1 VKSWKKEYF
10 SVTYDKE
17 PQMRSL
23 LVRRLIPVALPVVL
37 ILALFAISQ
46 GNTLAAGA
54 TPALAKQVV
63 SLKDK
68 GQSPDPFSY
77 QVLVVLVSYNNDR
90 ATLEALTEDYD
101 VWEVDRDHYY
111 VTLQVSHEEYMAL
124 EAMGYRIEVDHV
136 LSRKYSDAAMGVP
149 DVGGGIPGYACYRT
163 VEETL
168 TTADDLAAAYPNLA
182 EVVDIGDSW
191 EKTQNA
197 ANGYDL
203 VVLRITNRSI
213 PGPKPTFFSMSA
225 IHAREYTTAELNT
238 RFGEWLLNNYGTNAD
253 ATWIVD
259 HHDIHLLLQ
268 ANPDGRK
275 RAETGISW
283 RKNTNN
289 NFCANT
295 NTRGIDLNRNY
306 PFEWGCCGG
315 SSTNQCSLTYRGPSP
330 NSEPETQAVT
340 SYVPTIFPDQRDAP
354 ITATAPLT
362 STGIFMDIHSAA
374 GLVLWPWGFTNQ
386 ETGNATSFRTLG
398 RKFAFHND
406 YEPIQAIELYP
417 TDGTTDDFAYGDL
430 GVAAYT
436 FELGNTFFEPCANFE
451 NTIYPDNLDALIY
464 AAKVLRTPYITPA
477 GPDSVNVAVSQATV
491 QAGTA
496 VTVTAQVTD
505 NRFST
510 NNGTEPTQPISAARV
525 YVDTPPWGTAP
536 APIALQAADGTFDTV
551 SENVTGVIDTTGL
564 SVGRH
569 ILFVEGV
576 DQANSIGAL
585 SAVFLDITEPPTA
598 VSVGTLES
606 GTSNVL
612 PYALALVGLVVML
625 GVGLVLR
632 RRA

>member
-1 VKSWKKEYF
+1 
-10 SVTYDKE
+10 
-17 PQMRSL
+17 MRPILFRRLLPIVLPVL
-23 LVRRLIPVALPVVL
+23 LVV
-37 ILALFAISQ
+37 ALFALSQ
-46 GNTLAAGA
+46 GNTWAADGSS
-54 TPALAKQVV
+54 TLAKQTG
-63 SLKDK
+63 SFRDK
-68 GQSPDPFSY
+68 SEQPDPSAY
-77 QVLVVLVSYNNDR
+77 QVLVVLVHYKDR
-90 ATLEALTEDYD
+90 AALDQLAEEYD
-101 VWEVDRDHYY
+101 VWEVERDHQYA
-111 VTLQVSHEEYMAL
+111 TIQVSQAEYQAL
-124 EAMGYRIEVDHV
+124 QAAGYRIEVDHA
-136 LSRKYSDAAMGVP
+136 LSRKYSDAAMGIP
-149 DVGGGIPGYACYRT
+149 EVGGGIPGYACYRT

-168 TTADDLAAAYPNLA
+168 ATAQQLAATYPNIA

-191 EKTQNA
+191 EKVQNA

-203 VVLRITNRSI
+203 IVLRITNRSI

-238 RFGEWLLNNYGTNAD
+238 RFGEWLLNGYGTDPD

-259 HHDIHLLLQ
+259 HHDIHLLLHS
-268 ANPDGRK
+268 NPDGRK

-283 RKNTNN
+283 RKNTDNN
-289 NFCANT
+289 YCANT

-315 SSTNQCSLTYRGPSP
+315 SSTNQCSTTYRGPAP
-330 NSEPETQAVT
+330 TSEPETQAVVN
-340 SYVPTIFPDQRDAP
+340 YVPTLFSDQRDAP

-362 STGIFMDIHSAA
+362 TSGIFMDIHSAA

-406 YEPIQAIELYP
+406 YEPIQAIELYI

-477 GPDSVNVAVSQATV
+477 GPDSINVAVSQASV
-491 QAGTA
+491 EAGTA
-496 VTVTAQVTD
+496 VTVTAQVSD

-510 NNGTEPTQPISAARV
+510 NNGTEPTQPISAARL
-525 YVDTPPWGTAP
+525 YVDTPPWGTTP

-551 SENVTGVIDTTGL
+551 TENVTGILDTTGL

-576 DQANSIGAL
+576 DQSGSIGAL

-598 VSVGTLES
+598 ISVATLES
-606 GTSNVL
+606 TDTGTL
-612 PYALALVGLVVML
+612 PY
-625 GVGLVLR
+625 GVGVVGILLLAGMIFLLR
-632 RRA
+632 RR